1 MIREPKYT
9 LYQQGRRMI
18 FKQTIHTSAINL
30 VMPKNVEHLKLS
42 FFYDEP
48 LVGLI
53 FNKKIRS
60 IHIGWGMPLKV
71 ENLPLQIKT
80 VIMND
85 KYSIVKNVPMT
96 TKNIF
101 IDKPDEVQW
110 KCDRDD
116 LTKQRKVPY
125 GCKFK

>member
-1 MIREPKYT
+1 MKEPIYKLCNKGRIMKYNHS
-9 LYQQGRRMI
+9 
-18 FKQTIHTSAINL
+18 FNVCAINV
-30 VMPKNVEHLKLS
+30 VMPDSVKHLKLS
-42 FFYDEP
+42 PFYNLP
-48 LVGLI
+48 LVGFI

-60 IHIGWGMPLKV
+60 IHIGWGMPYKV

-80 VIMND
+80 VTMND
-85 KYSIVKNVPMT
+85 SYSIVKNIPMT

-125 GCKFK
+125 GCKIK